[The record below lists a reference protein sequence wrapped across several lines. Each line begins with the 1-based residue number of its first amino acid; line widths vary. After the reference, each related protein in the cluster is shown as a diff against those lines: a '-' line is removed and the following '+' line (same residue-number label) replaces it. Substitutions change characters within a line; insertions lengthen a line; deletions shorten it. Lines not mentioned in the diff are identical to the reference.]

1 MSLRKELELAV
12 AARSGPRCVVCVA
25 LEKMVKDDAD
35 AFREWMADDS
45 KSAPL
50 IARTVT
56 AYGFKIGFASVA
68 RHRREHV

>member
-12 AARSGPRCVVCVA
+12 AARSGPKCVVCVA
-25 LEKMVKDDAD
+25 LEKMDEDDAD
-35 AFREWMADDS
+35 AFSEWMRDDS

-50 IARTVT
+50 IARAVT
-56 AYGFKIGFASVA
+56 SYGFKMSFASVA

>member
-12 AARSGPRCVVCVA
+12 PPRSGQKCVVCAA
-25 LEKMVKDDAD
+25 LGKMDKDDAD
-35 AFREWMADDS
+35 AFREWMSDDS

-50 IARTVT
+50 IAKAVT
-56 AYGFKIGFASVA
+56 GYGFKMSFASVA